1 MANAFPQGAVTGK
14 KDRAREPFVGN
25 RTNGFALQGISWGPR
40 PMPNPEYFRRQADIC
55 LRLSLIASDDEVS
68 NRLITMARSYMAKGD
83 ALERDAAADGQVMA
97 DRNGSTGGGLDL
109 DGRDLRPNG
118 GAANGPADC

>member
-1 MANAFPQGAVTGK
+1 
-14 KDRAREPFVGN
+14 
-25 RTNGFALQGISWGPR
+25 
-40 PMPNPEYFRRQADIC
+40 MPNSEYFRRQADIC

-83 ALERDAAADGQVMA
+83 ALERDGAADGQVMA
-97 DRNGSTGGGLDL
+97 DRNGSTGDDFDL

-118 GAANGPADC
+118 GGANGSADC